1 MADQDNAVHLW
12 ERDGSSGQLFAIPHR
27 PVWHHRQFWV
37 GINLPECSL
46 FLAFCSSWDTSAST
60 VSKTQTHLVNQ
71 YYDICIRRTR
81 GYCSIC
87 YTPAIISSTTGT
99 GSSYGLGAGSDAMT
113 QKSAIGSICTGITIV
128 GGATPGTGYGVN
140 MATLRPKIL
149 PFILF
154 SGMATTS
161 RSPTCCRV
169 RLPQRLTLEMLSG
182 KELY

>member
-1 MADQDNAVHLW
+1 M
-12 ERDGSSGQLFAIPHR
+12 
-27 PVWHHRQFWV
+27 
-37 GINLPECSL
+37 GINLSESSL

-81 GYCSIC
+81 DYCSIC
-87 YTPAIISSTTGT
+87 YTPAIISSITGT
-99 GSSYGLGAGSDAMT
+99 GSSYGLGAGSDATT
-113 QKSAIGSICTGITIV
+113 QKSAIGAICTGITIA
-128 GGATPGTGYGVN
+128 GGAAAIVGTGYGVFL
-140 MATLRPKIL
+140 ATLRPKIL